1 MIGDGGEWLMELKL
15 APSVIGGLVLPIIGA
30 LPDALIIINS
40 GLHESRS
47 AAREE
52 ISVGM
57 GTLAGSTV
65 MLLTIVWGGSVLLG
79 RCDLDDVTGAQRDR
93 TRTRPW
99 FDLVNTGVSTDA
111 ATPRSAWAMLA
122 AAGLFVVVQ
131 ASAFAV
137 PRQHAKLHSGVS
149 LAGCILC
156 FITLAVYC
164 GYQ

>member
-1 MIGDGGEWLMELKL
+1 VQHGTK
-15 APSVIGGLVLPIIGA
+15 
-30 LPDALIIINS
+30 
-40 GLHESRS
+40 
-47 AAREE
+47 

-131 ASAFAV
+131 VCVGGAGGV
-137 PRQHAKLHSGVS
+137 RRERRVRQGRAAGILVVVQLGGRPGEVGRGV
-149 LAGCILC
+149 
-156 FITLAVYC
+156 
-164 GYQ
+164 